1 MSADSNFA
9 NMNIDGNATISTA
22 EHVSQ
27 NDPADLSESNSN
39 VNVFINVFLKAFV
52 KAFVKAFIA
61 SSRQNICRWRDPKCN
76 FDLIPRRNIKN
87 QWKKFVIFQDL
98 AISLHGKNDI
108 ARESRAI
115 SFFNCSDIVVQ
126 ASFCSRYQIN

>member
-9 NMNIDGNATISTA
+9 NMNVDGNATISTA

-52 KAFVKAFIA
+52 KTFVKAFVKAFIA
-61 SSRQNICRWRDPKCN
+61 
-76 FDLIPRRNIKN
+76 
-87 QWKKFVIFQDL
+87 
-98 AISLHGKNDI
+98 
-108 ARESRAI
+108 
-115 SFFNCSDIVVQ
+115 
-126 ASFCSRYQIN
+126 

>member
-9 NMNIDGNATISTA
+9 NMNVDGNATISTA

-39 VNVFINVFLKAFV
+39 VNVFLKAFV

-76 FDLIPRRNIKN
+76 FDLIPKRNIKN

-98 AISLHGKNDI
+98 AISLHCKNDI

>member
-9 NMNIDGNATISTA
+9 NMNVDGNATISTA

-39 VNVFINVFLKAFV
+39 VNVFLKAFV

-61 SSRQNICRWRDPKCN
+61 SSRQNICRWREILN
-76 FDLIPRRNIKN
+76 
-87 QWKKFVIFQDL
+87 VIS
-98 AISLHGKNDI
+98 I
-108 ARESRAI
+108 
-115 SFFNCSDIVVQ
+115 
-126 ASFCSRYQIN
+126 

>member
-9 NMNIDGNATISTA
+9 NMNVDGNATISTS

-27 NDPADLSESNSN
+27 NYPADLSESN
-39 VNVFINVFLKAFV
+39 VNVFL

-76 FDLIPRRNIKN
+76 FDLIPKRNIKN